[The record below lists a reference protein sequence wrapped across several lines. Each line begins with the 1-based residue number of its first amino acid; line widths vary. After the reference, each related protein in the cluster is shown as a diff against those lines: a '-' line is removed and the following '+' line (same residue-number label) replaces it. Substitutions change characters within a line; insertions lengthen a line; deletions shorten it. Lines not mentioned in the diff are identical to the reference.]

1 MNYCKILTYFSP
13 VIEYQA
19 RSYKS
24 VVHRHFFCYV
34 AVKNII
40 LKIDPVV
47 IRFVTKSINKKCF
60 IPGYFG
66 KYLNEYDGTWIP
78 AGWREWM
85 GLLRNSKF
93 YNYTLRRNRAFERHG
108 ASYHRDYLTDLIT
121 NNSITFFR
129 RSKRRRPNQP
139 VLMVLSMPAPHGPE
153 DSAPQHKD
161 MFANITSPRYTLLS
175 FALMLLFS
183 FNYHAII
190 TFHRH

>member
-1 MNYCKILTYFSP
+1 
-13 VIEYQA
+13 
-19 RSYKS
+19 
-24 VVHRHFFCYV
+24 
-34 AVKNII
+34 
-40 LKIDPVV
+40 
-47 IRFVTKSINKKCF
+47 
-60 IPGYFG
+60 
-66 KYLNEYDGTWIP
+66 
-78 AGWREWM
+78 M

-190 TFHRH
+190 TFHRHQPSQFGLGPIKLFSLIFDYLRGFLNSEVSGYLLFLQY